1 MSTDHSVRPS
11 PERPAPGRTGPA
23 GVRAPASRSVFRRS
37 PARRPNRSRRA
48 RSRRANVLTLVFC
61 ALMAFPVYW
70 MLLTALRPP
79 AEIRRNP
86 PRLWPSGLTLENFR
100 RAMESDTFW
109 SSVRASAL
117 IGLGTVLISLVI
129 GVLAAYAV
137 ARFVFL
143 GRRVFVL
150 AILCVQMIPLAGL
163 IIPLY
168 LLLSDA
174 GLTDSL
180 TGVVLTYLVFMLPF
194 TVWLLRGFVVA
205 VPAEL
210 EEAAMVDGC
219 TRAGAFRRVLLPL
232 LAPGLVATS
241 VYSLVQAWN
250 EYVLAYV
257 LLSSDDKQTVSIWL
271 VSFQTTFGTD
281 YGALMAGAT
290 LTALPV
296 VVFFMIVQRRVA
308 SGLAAGA
315 VKG

>member
-1 MSTDHSVRPS
+1 
-11 PERPAPGRTGPA
+11 
-23 GVRAPASRSVFRRS
+23 
-37 PARRPNRSRRA
+37 
-48 RSRRANVLTLVFC
+48 
-61 ALMAFPVYW
+61 MAFPVYW

-79 AEIRRNP
+79 ADVRATP
-86 PRLWPSGLTLENFR
+86 PKLWPTGLTLDHFR
-100 RAMESDTFW
+100 RAMESETFW

-117 IGLGTVLISLVI
+117 VGLGTVVVSLVI

-137 ARFVFL
+137 ARFAFL

-150 AILCVQMIPLAGL
+150 AILSVQMVPLAGL
-163 IIPLY
+163 IIPIY
-168 LLLSDA
+168 LLLSEA

-180 TGVVLTYLVFMLPF
+180 VGVVLTYLVFMLPF
-194 TVWLLRGFVVA
+194 TVWLLRGFIVSI
-205 VPAEL
+205 PAEL

-241 VYSLVQAWN
+241 LYSLVQAWN

-257 LLSSDDKQTVSIWL
+257 LLSSNDKQTVSIWL
-271 VSFQTTFGTD
+271 VTFQTSFGTD
-281 YGALMAGAT
+281 YGAMMAGAT

-296 VVFFMIVQRRVA
+296 VVFFLIVQRRVA
-308 SGLAAGA
+308 AGLAAGA

>member
-1 MSTDHSVRPS
+1 MSPDGTVHTATATGAPHRDPGPAAAEPRTVRPA
-11 PERPAPGRTGPA
+11 RQPGQR
-23 GVRAPASRSVFRRS
+23 RRRRRS
-37 PARRPNRSRRA
+37 RL
-48 RSRRANVLTLVFC
+48 ANTLALLFC
-61 ALMAFPVYW
+61 AVMAFPVYW
-70 MLLTALRPP
+70 MLLTAFRP
-79 AEIRRNP
+79 AHEIRRNP

-100 RAMESDTFW
+100 RAMESETFW

-117 IGLGTVLISLVI
+117 VGVGTVLVSLVI

-137 ARFVFL
+137 ARYAFL

-150 AILCVQMIPLAGL
+150 AILSIQMVPLAGL

-257 LLSSDDKQTVSIWL
+257 LLSSDEKQTVSIWL

-281 YGALMAGAT
+281 YGGLMAGAT

-296 VVFFMIVQRRVA
+296 VVFFLIVQRRVA
-308 SGLAAGA
+308 NGLAAGA

>member
-1 MSTDHSVRPS
+1 MN
-11 PERPAPGRTGPA
+11 G
-23 GVRAPASRSVFRRS
+23 APASS
-37 PARRPNRSRRA
+37 PRRA
-48 RSRRANVLTLVFC
+48 RPASRLRAGGRRSLRADGLGLLFC
-61 ALMAFPVYW
+61 AVMAFPLYW
-70 MLLTALRPP
+70 MVLTAIRP
-79 AEIRRNP
+79 ASEIRSNP
-86 PRLWPSGLTLENFR
+86 PRFWTLDPTLDHVR
-100 RAMESDTFW
+100 RALDSETFW

-117 IGLGTVLISLVI
+117 VGAGTVVVSVLI

-137 ARFVFL
+137 ARFSFA
-143 GRRVFVL
+143 GRRAFVL
-150 AILCVQMIPLAGL
+150 VILSVQMIPLAGL

-194 TVWLLRGFVVA
+194 TVWLLRGFVAGIPV
-205 VPAEL
+205 EL

-219 TRAGAFRRVLLPL
+219 TRAGAFRRVTLPL

-241 VYSLVQAWN
+241 IYSLVQAWN

-257 LLSSDDKQTVSIWL
+257 LLSSNDKQTVSIWL
-271 VSFQTTFGTD
+271 VSFQTSFGTD

-308 SGLAAGA
+308 AGLAAGA

>member
-1 MSTDHSVRPS
+1 MTTAS
-11 PERPAPGRTGPA
+11 APPRGAR
-23 GVRAPASRSVFRRS
+23 RRRS
-37 PARRPNRSRRA
+37 PG
-48 RSRRANVLTLVFC
+48 ANALGLLFC
-61 ALMAFPVYW
+61 TVMAFPLYW
-70 MLLTALRPP
+70 MLLTAIRPSS
-79 AEIRRNP
+79 EIRSNP
-86 PRLWPSGLTLENFR
+86 PQFWTAEPTLDNFR
-100 RAMESDTFW
+100 RAMASETFW

-117 IGLGTVLISLVI
+117 VGVGTVVVSLLI
-129 GVLAAYAV
+129 GVAAAYAV
-137 ARFVFL
+137 ARFSFF
-143 GRRVFVL
+143 GRRAFVVV
-150 AILCVQMIPLAGL
+150 ILSVQMIPLAGL

-180 TGVVLTYLVFMLPF
+180 VGVVLTYLVFMLPF
-194 TVWLLRGFVVA
+194 TVWLLRGFVAGIPV
-205 VPAEL
+205 EL

-219 TRAGAFRRVLLPL
+219 TRAGAFRRVTLPL

-241 VYSLVQAWN
+241 IYALVQAWN

-257 LLSSDDKQTVSIWL
+257 LLSSTDKQTVSIWL
-271 VSFQTTFGTD
+271 VSFQTSFGTD

-308 SGLAAGA
+308 AGLTVGA

>member
-1 MSTDHSVRPS
+1 LT
-11 PERPAPGRTGPA
+11 PAPA
-23 GVRAPASRSVFRRS
+23 APRGARRRRS
-37 PARRPNRSRRA
+37 WRA
-48 RSRRANVLTLVFC
+48 DALGLLFC
-61 ALMAFPVYW
+61 ALMAFPLYW
-70 MLLTALRPP
+70 MLLTAFRP
-79 AEIRRNP
+79 ASEIRSDP
-86 PRLWPSGLTLENFR
+86 PHFWTLEPTLENFR
-100 RAMESDTFW
+100 RAMASDTFW

-117 IGLGTVLISLVI
+117 VGVGTVVVSLLI
-129 GVLAAYAV
+129 GVAAAYAV
-137 ARFVFL
+137 ARFSFT
-143 GRRVFVL
+143 GRRAFVL
-150 AILCVQMIPLAGL
+150 VILSVQMVPLAGL

-180 TGVVLTYLVFMLPF
+180 VGVVLTYLVFMLPF
-194 TVWLLRGFVVA
+194 TVWLLRGFVGGIPV
-205 VPAEL
+205 EL

-219 TRAGAFRRVLLPL
+219 TRAGAFRRVTLPL

-241 VYSLVQAWN
+241 IYALVQAWN

-257 LLSSDDKQTVSIWL
+257 LLSSNDKQTVSIWL
-271 VSFQTTFGTD
+271 VSFQTSFGTD

-308 SGLAAGA
+308 AGLTVGA

>member
-1 MSTDHSVRPS
+1 MT
-11 PERPAPGRTGPA
+11 PAPA
-23 GVRAPASRSVFRRS
+23 APRG
-37 PARRPNRSRRA
+37 ARRRRSRRA
-48 RSRRANVLTLVFC
+48 DALGLLFC
-61 ALMAFPVYW
+61 ALMAFPLYW
-70 MLLTALRPP
+70 MLLTAFRP
-79 AEIRRNP
+79 ASEIRSDP
-86 PRLWPSGLTLENFR
+86 PHFWTLEPTLENFR
-100 RAMESDTFW
+100 RAMASDTFW

-117 IGLGTVLISLVI
+117 VGVGTVVVSLLI
-129 GVLAAYAV
+129 GVAAAYAV
-137 ARFVFL
+137 ARFSFT
-143 GRRVFVL
+143 GRRAFVL
-150 AILCVQMIPLAGL
+150 VILSVQMVPLAGL

-180 TGVVLTYLVFMLPF
+180 VGVVLTYLVFMLPF
-194 TVWLLRGFVVA
+194 TVWLLRGFVGGIPV
-205 VPAEL
+205 EL

-219 TRAGAFRRVLLPL
+219 TRAGAFRRVTLPL

-241 VYSLVQAWN
+241 IYALVQAWN

-257 LLSSDDKQTVSIWL
+257 LLSSNDKQTVSIWL
-271 VSFQTTFGTD
+271 VSFQTSFGTD

-308 SGLAAGA
+308 AGLTVGA

>member
-1 MSTDHSVRPS
+1 MTTAS
-11 PERPAPGRTGPA
+11 
-23 GVRAPASRSVFRRS
+23 APARG
-37 PARRPNRSRRA
+37 ARRR
-48 RSRRANVLTLVFC
+48 RSRRANALGLLFC
-61 ALMAFPVYW
+61 TVMAFPLYW
-70 MLLTALRPP
+70 MLLTAIRPSS
-79 AEIRRNP
+79 EIRSNP
-86 PRLWPSGLTLENFR
+86 PQFWTSEPTLDNFR
-100 RAMESDTFW
+100 RAMASETFW

-117 IGLGTVLISLVI
+117 VGVGTVVVSLLI
-129 GVLAAYAV
+129 GVAAAYAV
-137 ARFVFL
+137 ARFSFF
-143 GRRVFVL
+143 GRRAFVVV
-150 AILCVQMIPLAGL
+150 ILSVQMIPLAGL

-180 TGVVLTYLVFMLPF
+180 VGVVLTYLVFMLPF
-194 TVWLLRGFVVA
+194 TVWLLRGFVAGIPV
-205 VPAEL
+205 EL

-219 TRAGAFRRVLLPL
+219 TRAGAFRRVTLPL

-241 VYSLVQAWN
+241 IYALVQAWN

-257 LLSSDDKQTVSIWL
+257 LLSSTDKQTVSIWL
-271 VSFQTTFGTD
+271 VSFQTSFGTD

-308 SGLAAGA
+308 AGLTVGA